1 MAKIDR
7 RDFVKLIGAG
17 SVGAG
22 AGFML
27 AETIKHPVEH
37 LIPYAVPPED
47 FSAGIATWYNS
58 VCTMCAAGC
67 GISVR
72 TREGRAKKIEGNPSH
87 PVNQGKLC
95 AIGQAGLQVL
105 YNPDRLT
112 GPLMSAARGSG
123 SFTPVTWEEGLAKV
137 NARLGTLRA
146 SGQGESVCFLSEGVR
161 GQLANV
167 FELFMEQLGSDR
179 LLHYDF
185 NHPQTLYAANRHFFG
200 EDTLPYYDLHNTRYL
215 LSFGADYLGHWISP
229 VHHGLGFG
237 YSRQGRHDI
246 RGRFV
251 QIEPRMSLSGAA
263 ADEWIAATPG
273 SEGVLALGLAHHIV
287 AEGHYHGVDRSA
299 WAESLAPY
307 SPASVAEQTDVPAAT
322 IKRLADTFAQTR
334 PSLAIGG
341 GAAGNYS
348 NGTDNLMA
356 VNALNYLVG
365 NLGKSG
371 GIIFNP
377 PPATGQVSHPR
388 QATYR
393 AMLELAEDARQG
405 KIDVLIISNTNPL
418 FTLPAAAGFEE
429 ALAAIP
435 LIVSLSSFIDDTSTM
450 ADLILP
456 SHSYLESWG
465 DDIPEPG
472 VGFPVGTISQPV
484 VSPLYNTRATG
495 DIILEIAHGLGFGNA
510 LPWAN
515 MEECVKDGWRKIHER
530 GAPQTGTEDFDEFW
544 RAVLQAGVWGNSQR
558 KASASFTLNK
568 SVIDNIGVAPPEF
581 AGSSDAYPFVLHPYL
596 STALGDGRSA
606 NLPWMQEFPD
616 PNTSVVWGS
625 WAEINPATAGRLGL
639 QEGDL
644 VAVESPNG
652 QITVPL
658 FLYPGIRPDVIAV
671 PIGQGHRNYGR
682 YATNRG
688 VNPIEILAPR
698 MEAQTGSLAWGATR
712 VKLTATGKRVKL
724 VKTSGNPRELGR
736 DIVQVTG
743 STTGAGEA
751 AGGHSTALNN
761 IPITVVPT

>member
-7 RDFVKLIGAG
+7 RDFVKLVGAG
-17 SVGAG
+17 GVGAG

-47 FSAGIATWYNS
+47 FSAGIATWYNT

-95 AIGQAGLQVL
+95 AMGQAGLQVL

-112 GPLMSAARGSG
+112 GPLMSADRGSG
-123 SFTPVTWEEGLAKV
+123 SFTPITWEEGLSKISS
-137 NARLGTLRA
+137 RLGTLRA
-146 SGQGESVCFLSEGVR
+146 SGQAGSICFLSEGVR
-161 GQLANV
+161 GNLAKV

-185 NHPQTLYAANRHFFG
+185 DHPQTLYAANQHFFG
-200 EDTLPYYDLHNTRYL
+200 KDNLPYYDLHNTQYL

-229 VHHGLGFG
+229 VHHSLGFG
-237 YSRQGRHDI
+237 YSRHGRPNV

-251 QIEPRMSLSGAA
+251 QIEPRMSMSGAA

-273 SEGVLALGLAHHIV
+273 TEGVLALGMAHHIV
-287 AEGHYHGVDRSA
+287 AEGHYSGPDRDA

-307 SPASVAEQTDVPAAT
+307 SPASVAEQTGVAT
-322 IKRLADTFAQTR
+322 ATMTRLAEAFAQTNA
-334 PSLAIGG
+334 SLAIGG

-356 VNALNYLVG
+356 VNALNYLAGNVG
-365 NLGKSG
+365 QAG

-377 PPATGQVSHPR
+377 APAINHVSHPH

-405 KIDVLIISNTNPL
+405 KIDVLIINSTNPV
-418 FTLPAAAGFEE
+418 FSLPAAAGFEE
-429 ALAAIP
+429 ALAGIP
-435 LIVSLSSFIDDTSTM
+435 LIVSLSSFIDDTSAM

-465 DDIPEPG
+465 DDTPEPG
-472 VGFPVGTISQPV
+472 VGFPVGAISQPV
-484 VSPLYNTRATG
+484 VAPLYNTRATG
-495 DIILEIAHGLGFGNA
+495 DTVLEIARRLGFSSA
-510 LPWAN
+510 LPWVN
-515 MEECVKDGWRKIHER
+515 MEECVKAGWRKIHEQ
-530 GAPQTGTEDFDEFW
+530 GGPVQPGEDFDEFW
-544 RAVLQAGVWGNSQR
+544 RSVLQAGAWG
-558 KASASFTLNK
+558 SAVRRATSGFTLNK
-568 SVIDNIGVAPPEF
+568 SVIDNIAVATPEF
-581 AGSSDAYPFVLHPYL
+581 AGSDDEFPFVLHPYL
-596 STALGDGRSA
+596 STAMHDGQGA
-606 NLPWMQEFPD
+606 NLPWMQELPD

-625 WAEINPATAGRLGL
+625 WVEINPATAGQMGL

-652 QITVPL
+652 QITVPV
-658 FLYPGIRPDVIAV
+658 FIYPGIRPDVIAI
-671 PIGQGHRNYGR
+671 PIGQGHREYGR

-688 VNPIEILAPR
+688 VNPLQILAPQ
-698 MEAQTGSLAWGATR
+698 MDSQTGSLAWGATR
-712 VKLTATGKRVKL
+712 VKLAATGQRVKL
-724 VKTSGNPRELGR
+724 VKTSGTSRELGR

-743 STTGAGEA
+743 APGDGS
-751 AGGHSTALNN
+751 HSATLNS